1 MKQLDMMNNAL
12 LQMGSHIFLFGPF
25 RTSHPGI
32 GASYRNV
39 EADKSVLPHLLRHGQ
54 VLPALGARS
63 LITTASML
71 RELTYL
77 EYGTAAFW
85 TPNFQLLDL
94 LGRFLVVKKVS

>member
-1 MKQLDMMNNAL
+1 MKQLNMMNNAL
-12 LQMGSHIFLFGPF
+12 FQMGSHVFLFGPF
-25 RTSHPGI
+25 RASHARI
-32 GASYRNV
+32 GASNWNV

-63 LITTASML
+63 LTTTASML

-94 LGRFLVVKKVS
+94 LGRFLVVKKVT